1 MTSTIEKML
10 PFPLEKAPLL
20 LLPQSHVM
28 NSTMEADPKRKSL
41 FQGHKMAFPLL
52 CDPGLAVPALHA
64 ASSKLSSHILA
75 TLFSFSRQAEA
86 LGQCQITEPSVMCQR
101 NECLPAEQSTHRSD
115 GQTGMKRGPKLYS
128 LPRRCLLRNQNK
140 TLYQHS
146 LLCHLWAK
154 RMDGDTESQQCRSPG
169 VAQSRCQHRLLG
181 VVPYPILQVTD
192 PTDPRAA
199 LPAPRVCWCQRTR
212 AKGSELPAP
221 GS

>member
-1 MTSTIEKML
+1 
-10 PFPLEKAPLL
+10 
-20 LLPQSHVM
+20 
-28 NSTMEADPKRKSL
+28 
-41 FQGHKMAFPLL
+41 
-52 CDPGLAVPALHA
+52 
-64 ASSKLSSHILA
+64 
-75 TLFSFSRQAEA
+75 
-86 LGQCQITEPSVMCQR
+86 MCQR

-181 VVPYPILQVTD
+181 GCPSSHPPGNRSHRPQSLLCQLQGRAGVREHEQRDLSSLLLDPEQVPKLHSLHSCWHLT
-192 PTDPRAA
+192 PRGFS
-199 LPAPRVCWCQRTR
+199 W
-212 AKGSELPAP
+212 
-221 GS
+221 